1 MKKFV
6 KNVLVEELPF
16 LLAAPAL
23 MWQMFFLYLPL
34 ILLVGYSIIEKS
46 TTWYF
51 SITFKHYYQIFST
64 AHVSVMINSF
74 FIASMTTAIALV
86 IAYPVAYYLAM
97 HVPKRYRTF
106 LLFTLI
112 LPSWTS
118 LIMQIYAWF
127 FLLNRNSFLSRFLYA
142 TGILPESVSMLNNYF
157 SIIIGMVA
165 IYLPFMILP
174 IFTVL
179 EKMDKRLLEASADL
193 GASKT
198 QTFRYIVFP
207 LSLPGV
213 FTGIVLVFLPS
224 FGEFA
229 VPTLLGGGKQAFWG
243 TIIAEKF
250 LMSRD
255 WQAGAALASVGVIV
269 PFMILI
275 MVFIVPRIVRL
286 IRLFWE
292 HWKDGYA
299 RF

>member
-6 KNVLVEELPF
+6 KNVLAEELPF

-23 MWQMFFLYLPL
+23 MWQIFFLYLPVM
-34 ILLVGYSIIEKS
+34 LLVGYSIFEKS

-51 SITFKHYYQIFST
+51 SITFKHYYQIFSA

-74 FIASMTTAIALV
+74 FIEFMTTIIALV

-127 FLLNRNSFLSRFLYA
+127 FLLNKNSFLSRFLYM

-193 GASKT
+193 GANKI

-269 PFMILI
+269 PFMIL
-275 MVFIVPRIVRL
+275 MVVFIVPRIVRL
-286 IRLFWE
+286 TQLFWE

>member
-1 MKKFV
+1 MKKII
-6 KNVLVEELPF
+6 KNVLADELPL

-23 MWQMFFLYLPL
+23 IWQLFFLYFPL
-34 ILLVGYSIIEKS
+34 ILLIAQSIIERSSK
-46 TTWYF
+46 WYF
-51 SITFKHYYQIFST
+51 SITFKHYAQTFST
-64 AHVSVMINSF
+64 AHLSVMFNSF
-74 FIASMTTAIALV
+74 FIAFVTTAIALI

-97 HVPKRYRTF
+97 HVPKKYRIF

-127 FLLNRNSFLSRFLYA
+127 FLLNKNSFLCRFLYM
-142 TGILPESVSMLNNYF
+142 TGIIPEAVSLLNNYF
-157 SIIIGMVA
+157 SIIVGMVG

-179 EKMDKRLLEASADL
+179 DKMDKRLLEASADL
-193 GASKT
+193 GASKF
-198 QTFRYIVFP
+198 QTFRYVVFP
-207 LSLPGV
+207 LSFPGV

-250 LMSRD
+250 LKSRD
-255 WQAGAALASVGVIV
+255 WQSGAALASVGVIV
-269 PFMILI
+269 PFAIIMMI
-275 MVFIVPRIVRL
+275 FIVPRVVRL